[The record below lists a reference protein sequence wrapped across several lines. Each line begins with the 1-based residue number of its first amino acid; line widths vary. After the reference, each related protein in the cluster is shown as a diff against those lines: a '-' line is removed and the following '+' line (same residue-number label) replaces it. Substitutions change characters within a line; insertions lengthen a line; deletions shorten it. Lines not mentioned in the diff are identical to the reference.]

1 MEAWKEKLGKLTT
14 RLWSLTKDT
23 YDVDLFKL
31 RKNYILGTFIV
42 DQHSPVNFKWYGPY
56 SNELYPQH
64 WLVHLLIILRASSP
78 SKHKA
83 ICKKYDI
90 SESKLYNNKTVNS
103 RISKTTK
110 DLENIIDD
118 VSDTLLTDEQSLE
131 IGIKIRKKKSF
142 LERERVKELTEI
154 MEVISI
160 LKQGI
165 EKRKNK
171 KEKLQ

>member
-1 MEAWKEKLGKLTT
+1 MV
-14 RLWSLTKDT
+14 SS
-23 YDVDLFKL
+23 
-31 RKNYILGTFIV
+31 FI
-42 DQHSPVNFKWYGPY
+42 N
-56 SNELYPQH
+56 
-64 WLVHLLIILRASSP
+64 LRASSP

>member
-42 DQHSPVNFKWYGPY
+42 DQHSPVNFKWDGPY

-83 ICKKYDI
+83 MCKKYDI
-90 SESKLYNNKTVNS
+90 NS